1 MKIRDVLAKKGS
13 EVHTIDAG
21 EPLSGAVARFGQSKL
36 RCLVVT
42 DGAALA
48 GMLTIR
54 DALLHVDRRGSSG
67 LGDPV
72 HEAMSRDVIT
82 VTPESELDQAH
93 EHFTGSGI
101 NHLPVL
107 AEGELVGLVTRAD
120 VLASKVF
127 DVEESNAHMLE
138 YISGSYL

>member
-1 MKIRDVLAKKGS
+1 MKISDVLANKGP

-21 EPLSGAVARFGQSKL
+21 EPLSSAVARFGQSKL

-54 DALLHVDRRGSSG
+54 DALLHLDRRGSSG
-67 LGDPV
+67 LVDPV
-72 HEAMSRDVIT
+72 REAMSRDVVA
-82 VTPESELDQAH
+82 VTPESELEQAH
-93 EHFTGSGI
+93 GFFTSKGI
-101 NHLPVL
+101 THLPVL
-107 AEGELVGLVTRAD
+107 AEGKLVGLVTRAD
-120 VLASKVF
+120 VLASRVY